1 MSTMSTPTTDALS
14 PWAVSGSYYEVCN
27 CEAICPCR
35 RSRGEK
41 GSRPT
46 YDLCDFALSWWIK
59 QGRAGA
65 LDLAGLK
72 VVMVGRWEVKPNN
85 PWHVVLYLDDRATP
99 AQADALTAVFLGR
112 AGGLPGRSFG
122 PNIIEIHSVQPA
134 TIDLDHTPAKE
145 RMEVAPFLTV
155 RTREAVGH
163 DFPITCGIPGHDHPG
178 HEIRAD
184 VFRYAAPPYTWELHG
199 RCGFYTDFA
208 YSSST

>member
-65 LDLAGLK
+65 LFIYA
-72 VVMVGRWEVKPNN
+72 
-85 PWHVVLYLDDRATP
+85 YLLVEINGAIH
-99 AQADALTAVFLGR
+99 TAVKKYL
-112 AGGLPGRSFG
+112 AAKKDA
-122 PNIIEIHSVQPA
+122 A
-134 TIDLDHTPAKE
+134 TKK
-145 RMEVAPFLTV
+145 R
-155 RTREAVGH
+155 
-163 DFPITCGIPGHDHPG
+163 
-178 HEIRAD
+178 
-184 VFRYAAPPYTWELHG
+184 
-199 RCGFYTDFA
+199 
-208 YSSST
+208 